1 VKKDMDEYVSMFIK
15 VKKTLYKKL
24 ILCKGLNKKK
34 IYEIIEEALN
44 MYFDKYPINRKDF
57 EDIL

>member
-1 VKKDMDEYVSMFIK
+1 MDEYVSMFIK

>member
-1 VKKDMDEYVSMFIK
+1 MDEYVSMFIK

-24 ILCKGLNKKK
+24 ILYKSLNRKKM
-34 IYEIIEEALN
+34 YQIIEEALN

>member
-1 VKKDMDEYVSMFIK
+1 MDEYVSMFIK

-57 EDIL
+57 EDILWFCF